1 MEFLQKHSE
10 KFVWLAV
17 LLLFFIVTA
26 IKVNILGYLLGLV
39 LFIYAIFKPKNAIL
53 LLFLYIPIR
62 PFIIEYV
69 ASLRYVGDFLIFGAL
84 LKIIWDSRSNIK
96 SLFEFKL
103 FEYGL
108 FAFLLIGSVSSLF
121 VTGMSIVTVVLQIRA
136 FILMYLVYYIV
147 KRMKITK
154 EDVKNILWITIWTVI
169 AIIIQAMAEK
179 LLIRTFL
186 LPEAWQQ
193 MALSAKNR
201 VRIYGMLGN
210 PNVLS
215 IYLSFVFLLFTYIKR
230 HVPAFSSK
238 LITVLNWF
246 VFAIIILTY
255 SRGTWIGFAVMLI
268 TYLVISKRYIILKD
282 FLKTAVLSTI
292 IVVLPLTGL
301 TAIIEKSDIGAEKVK
316 QIQQYD
322 QEGKSGFIDRIGST
336 FSDDTISSSQ
346 GSGRL
351 FIVQKGFEV
360 FLDHPIIG
368 AGFGTFGDSASLRQV
383 SPIYEDY
390 EIGYQFYSDNQYIQI
405 IAQTGILGVAAFA
418 VYLLGMLFTFWK
430 RRDERLSIVMIG
442 VILAAY
448 FMGLVYN
455 LWEADI
461 FGLCFFALLGVAI
474 RSREELHALQQSL
487 EQEK

>member
-17 LLLFFIVTA
+17 LLLFFIITA
-26 IKVNILGYLLGLV
+26 IQINILGYLLGFV
-39 LFIYAIFKPKNAIL
+39 LFIYALFKPKNAIL

-69 ASLRYVGDFLIFGAL
+69 GSFRYLGDFLIFGAL
-84 LKIIWDSRSNIK
+84 FKTFWDSRSNIK
-96 SLFEFKL
+96 SLFQFKL
-103 FEYGL
+103 FEYAL
-108 FAFLLIGSVSSLF
+108 FAFLVIGSISSLF

-147 KRMKITK
+147 KRMDITK
-154 EDVKNILWITIWTVI
+154 KDVKNILWVTIWTVI
-169 AIIIQAMAEK
+169 AIIIQAIAEK
-179 LLIRTFL
+179 LFIRTFL

-215 IYLSFVFLLFTYIKR
+215 IYLSFVFLLFVYIKR
-230 HVPAFSSK
+230 NVPSVNSK
-238 LITVLNWF
+238 LIAVLNWF
-246 VFAIIILTY
+246 VFAIIVLTY
-255 SRGTWIGFAVMLI
+255 SRGTWIGFVVMLL
-268 TYLVISKRYIILKD
+268 TYLVISKRYTILKD
-282 FLKTAVLSTI
+282 FLKTAILSAI
-292 IVVLPLTGL
+292 IVILPLTGL
-301 TAIIEKSDIGAEKVK
+301 TALIENSDLGAEKVK

-322 QEGKSGFIDRIGST
+322 QEGKSGFIDRIGGT

-351 FIVQKGFEV
+351 FIVKKGFEV
-360 FLDHPIIG
+360 FLDNPIIG
-368 AGFGTFGDSASLRQV
+368 TGFGTFGDSASLRQV
-383 SPIYEDY
+383 SPIYDDY
-390 EIGYQFYSDNQYIQI
+390 DIGYQFYSDNQYIQI
-405 IAQTGILGVAAFA
+405 IAQTGALGVIAFA
-418 VYLLGMLFTFWK
+418 VYLLSMLVTFWK
-430 RRDERLSIVMIG
+430 RRDERFSIVMIG

-461 FGLCFFALLGVAI
+461 FGLCFFTLLAVANH
-474 RSREELHALQQSL
+474 SREELRSLHHSL
-487 EQEK
+487 ESEK